1 MKGKDVSTPEARYVY
16 AVIPGTSRDE
26 FGHIGIGGARVYV
39 LRYGD
44 IGALVHDCPPAPYQG
59 DTETMMGCVN
69 THNGVIDRAWAE
81 AGSILPMRFD
91 VIIRPDEGHTADENV
106 RRWLEEEHSNF
117 KIKLDEFRDKVELG
131 VQILWD
137 PAVIASKLAEG
148 SEEIRALRAAMADM
162 SKGTAYLQ
170 HHKIAEIVK
179 QELERKA
186 VRDYTACY
194 EALSKHAESI
204 HVNKLKKHDNK
215 TMIANLALLVRREK
229 VEAVGAALGSFSGEE
244 GVEVRFTGPWPP
256 YTFAAKIPVAGE
268 RSPVGQGL
276 GNAG

>member
-26 FGHIGIGGARVYV
+26 FVHIGIGGARVYV

-44 IGALVHDCPPAPYQG
+44 IGALVHDCPPEPYQG
-59 DTETMMGCVN
+59 DTEAMTGWVK
-69 THNGVIDRAWAE
+69 THSDVIDRVWAE
-81 AGSILPMRFD
+81 TGSVLPMRFD
-91 VIIRPDEGHTADENV
+91 VIVRPNEDRSADENV

-148 SEEIRALRAAMADM
+148 SEEISALKAAMANM

-170 HHKIAEIVK
+170 RHKIAEIVK
-179 QELERKA
+179 QEMERRA
-186 VRDYTACY
+186 IRDYTACY
-194 EALSKHAESI
+194 AALSKQAESI
-204 HVNKLKKHDNK
+204 HVNKLQKHDTK
-215 TMIANLALLVRREK
+215 TMIANLALLVQREK

-268 RSPVGQGL
+268 RSLVGQGT
-276 GNAG
+276 GDAG